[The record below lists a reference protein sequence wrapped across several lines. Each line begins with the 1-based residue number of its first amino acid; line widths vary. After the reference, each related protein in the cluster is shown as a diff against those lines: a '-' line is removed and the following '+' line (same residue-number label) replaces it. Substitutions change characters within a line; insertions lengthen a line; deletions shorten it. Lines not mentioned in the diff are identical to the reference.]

1 MSERWHNVLDEIE
14 ARIDLAE
21 RGEEVAFV
29 PPEGLGP
36 IPADLVPRA
45 QALVTRGAQVEA
57 GLTERA
63 EELRAELRR
72 IPRRHAERGT
82 TNRLD
87 IQA

>member
-1 MSERWHNVLDEIE
+1 MSGRWHDVLDEIE

-21 RGEEVAFV
+21 RGEQVEFV
-29 PPEGLGP
+29 PPEGLGQ
-36 IPADLVPRA
+36 IPAELVPRA

-63 EELRAELRR
+63 EELRAQLRK
-72 IPRRHAERGT
+72 IPRRHTERGT